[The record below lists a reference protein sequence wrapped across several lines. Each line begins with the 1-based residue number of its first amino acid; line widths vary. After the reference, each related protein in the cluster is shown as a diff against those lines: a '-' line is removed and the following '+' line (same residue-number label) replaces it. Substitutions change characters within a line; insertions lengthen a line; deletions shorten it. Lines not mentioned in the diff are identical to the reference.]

1 MQTDP
6 EFFIDTKYLPPKI
19 PEGVYEG
26 VFVRYEMAVVFK
38 CPKIFIYFRVTE
50 LGQYHGLELF
60 RAYRVTTQPR
70 PGKSAKLILKP
81 RSELLRMIQR
91 LSGEK
96 VRRDRASLSRLRGKV
111 LRLKVR
117 TVTKD
122 YRQRD
127 LPEFDQY
134 SVIEDITCID

>member
-1 MQTDP
+1 MQADP
-6 EFFIDTKYLPPKI
+6 EFLIDTKYVQPKI

-26 VFVRYEMAVVFK
+26 VFVKHEIATVFK
-38 CPKIFIYFRVTE
+38 CQKIFVYFRITQ
-50 LGQYHGLELF
+50 LGPYYGLELF
-60 RAYRVTTQPR
+60 RAYRVNTQTR

-81 RSELLRMIQR
+81 RSELLRMIQHI
-91 LSGEK
+91 SGENI
-96 VRRDRASLSRLRGKV
+96 RRDRASLSVLKGKI

-127 LPEFDQY
+127 LPEFNQY